1 METCIKYVNV
11 FDRSAH
17 LEPAH
22 PTRDCT
28 SVGCPV
34 TASAAE
40 VHEPSC
46 SGLSF
51 TASYRTIASAFS
63 LSRPLVNPQGMKPVQ
78 NRSRVGLSSCN
89 ASTYQW
95 CGAVVVVCVVVGLTM
110 QALLSNHHL
119 NTIQHRLEQQNM
131 VSMLGQTTDL
141 QINFSQASYPRHI
154 QQLSLQETIRGQ
166 KISYAYHMGNPQ
178 GTATYGNLALV
189 KFGSKYIAA
198 ARRSHW
204 AMAYRQ
210 AALQADQILHSCLNS
225 L

>member
-1 METCIKYVNV
+1 M
-11 FDRSAH
+11 
-17 LEPAH
+17 
-22 PTRDCT
+22 
-28 SVGCPV
+28 
-34 TASAAE
+34 
-40 VHEPSC
+40 
-46 SGLSF
+46 
-51 TASYRTIASAFS
+51 
-63 LSRPLVNPQGMKPVQ
+63 NPHGMKPVQ

-95 CGAVVVVCVVVGLTM
+95 CGAVVVVCVVVGLAM

-119 NTIQHRLEQQNM
+119 NIIQHRLEQQNM
-131 VSMLGQTTDL
+131 VWMLGQTTDL
-141 QINFSQASYPRHI
+141 QMNFSQASYPRHI

-166 KISYAYHMGNPQ
+166 NISYAYHMGNPQ

-210 AALQADQILHSCLNS
+210 AALQDDQILHSCLNTHGC